1 MSGPQMSQSLLKI
14 NTTSTTHPDSKT
26 GATEQRPPLLAP
38 STSYAVGMNA
48 PAVTSLFSLLPSKGA
63 SPLSTPG
70 TQTSGGESPVVA
82 PVSSTANTAQD
93 FRAEVIE
100 GVQEI
105 IDELNQADDQ
115 IAGYALDHIHS
126 TEFVL
131 TYTPS
136 MTVQRFLLK
145 AAAKRKF
152 TVIHAE
158 PLPNHY
164 RAENLAETPNT
175 SPDDDE
181 GNSERFLTSL
191 TAAGVTVV
199 LVPFSAVFA
208 LMSRTSKVI
217 LDTHVV
223 LADGSLVASAGAT
236 AIAKAASMHRTPVVV
251 LSGVY
256 KLSPVYPFDVGT
268 LIEFGDPSNIVGFD
282 QGSLLGNIEVKNPL
296 FDHVPAD
303 LVTLYITNLGGH
315 APSYLYRIVADHYRS
330 EDMHLM
336 GSESE

>member
-1 MSGPQMSQSLLKI
+1 
-14 NTTSTTHPDSKT
+14 
-26 GATEQRPPLLAP
+26 
-38 STSYAVGMNA
+38 MNA

-70 TQTSGGESPVVA
+70 TQTPGGESPVVA
-82 PVSSTANTAQD
+82 PVSSTPNTAQD

-164 RAENLAETPNT
+164 RAENLAGNPNT
-175 SPDDDE
+175 GPDDDE

-191 TAAGVTVV
+191 TAAGVAVV

-223 LADGSLVASAGAT
+223 LADGSLVASAGAA

-268 LIEFGDPSNIVGFD
+268 LIEFGDPSSIVGYD

-303 LVTLYITNLGGH
+303 LVTLYITNLYVGFHLSFHREFGADTTFRGGH